1 MGFYYGPGSPPPD
14 KDKGGGLKEA
24 LIITWIVFQV
34 LALPLA
40 ILIGGIA
47 YLVLLFYLFSWH
59 PLAGLAG
66 ILLIVGLVAARGV
79 WEAKHPPT
87 IE

>member
-1 MGFYYGPGSPPPD
+1 MGFYYGNGSPEPED
-14 KDKGGGLKEA
+14 NKSGGLKEA
-24 LIITWIVFQV
+24 LVITWVVFQV

-47 YLVLLFYLFSWH
+47 YLVLLFYLFTWH

-66 ILLIVGLVAARGV
+66 ILVIVAAVAARGV
-79 WEAKHPPT
+79 WEAKHPPQ